1 MNKNINIIEQNQ
13 IPIILHKDSK
23 AAMNTVVIGFKIGSR
38 HELPEENGLS
48 HFLEHMAFKGTKTR
62 KAADISKEIEYF
74 GGIPNACTSHEFT
87 MYYIS
92 ALPEHTKKVIN
103 ILTDILENSTYDLDE
118 IKLEREV
125 ILQEIKL
132 YEDQPFDVAQE
143 DLYKNIFKDY
153 SLARPIL
160 GTKKTIEKFNTKT
173 FQDFVR
179 KHYTK
184 ENMVISVYGSFD
196 QEEVLHNFQNYTK
209 NAQSG
214 EESKLD
220 NIQNTYSHIN
230 YIDRDFVQ
238 NSIILSYLAN
248 GYDDITSSMKQ
259 KLFSILMG
267 SGMSSRLF
275 LNVREKKG
283 LTYGIFS
290 STSEYRSVGLFNIYS
305 STENN
310 KMTKLYQGIQEEIV
324 KFQNEVTISQKEL
337 EKAKNLLKS
346 YIVLS
351 NNNISCKASKNLIS
365 YINRKK
371 ILEEK
376 EIFKLIDK
384 ITTKDITETGKSIL
398 KQRPNIVVVG
408 KDATKLKLTT
418 ETEINK

>member
-38 HELPEENGLS
+38 HELPEESGLS

-62 KAADISKEIEYF
+62 KASDISKEIEYF
-74 GGIPNACTSHEFT
+74 GGIANAGTSQEFT
-87 MYYIS
+87 IYYIS

-103 ILTDILENSTYDLDE
+103 ILTDILENSTYNLDE

-132 YEDQPFDVAQE
+132 YEDEPFDVAQT

-184 ENMVISVYGSFD
+184 ENMVISVYGDFD
-196 QEEVLHNFQNYTK
+196 EEEVLHDFQNYTK
-209 NAQSG
+209 NARSG

-230 YIDRDFVQ
+230 YIDRDFAQ
-238 NSIILSYLAN
+238 NSIIVSYLAN
-248 GYDDITSSMKQ
+248 GYDDITSSIKQ

-283 LTYGIFS
+283 LTYGIYS
-290 STSEYRSVGLFNIYS
+290 SMSEYKSVGLFNIYS

-310 KMTKLYQGIQEEIV
+310 KMTKLYQGIQEEIA
-324 KFQNEVTISQKEL
+324 KFQNEIITSQKEL
-337 EKAKNLLKS
+337 EKAKNMLKS
-346 YIVLS
+346 YIILS
-351 NNNISCKASKNLIS
+351 NNNISSKASKNLIS

-408 KDATKLKLTT
+408 KDATHLKLTT
-418 ETEINK
+418 